1 LLLAAFIVPQV
12 HRSYYSA
19 PLFYFSGNQ
28 ITLEN
33 NDTHRLNK
41 YQKKQF
47 IKMAQSAV
55 DKRDGPFDWGN
66 YQTVSI
72 DVYRMKGNHEY
83 ALIYRIKPHILSDKY
98 IITNSMVLKLKYR
111 DLKEY
116 QKFTIKKYYSDFSKF
131 LMDN

>member
-1 LLLAAFIVPQV
+1 
-12 HRSYYSA
+12 
-19 PLFYFSGNQ
+19 
-28 ITLEN
+28 
-33 NDTHRLNK
+33 
-41 YQKKQF
+41 
-47 IKMAQSAV
+47 MAQSDV